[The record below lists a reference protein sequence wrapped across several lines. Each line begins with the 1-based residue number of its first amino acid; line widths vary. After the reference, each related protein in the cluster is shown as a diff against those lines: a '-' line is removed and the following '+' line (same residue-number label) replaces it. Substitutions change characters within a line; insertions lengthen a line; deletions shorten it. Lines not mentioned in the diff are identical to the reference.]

1 MGTHGASMRP
11 RALPPARRADKSTNV
26 DSRQKRQLNLTDWP
40 VARRLFA
47 VIVAAL
53 LMGLV
58 FGGLRVAD
66 TENSASQFSKTEQLA
81 KLSALLI
88 PVAQDLQNERDA
100 TDIALISGTQGSI
113 NQLQAVQGQTNRDL
127 VPVRAALQ
135 GVLGGGFSATVESDA
150 SAVNS
155 ALSVSSIGTF
165 GTSSVTA
172 RGLHGLFAIDNAN
185 GTETRAEYEAVLAGI
200 ATSEPSRRRS
210 RSVSPTS
217 RSTATCRRSA
227 RSPRPRT

>member
-81 KLSALLI
+81 KLG
-88 PVAQDLQNERDA
+88 AQLTGVVNDLQNERDA
-100 TDIALISGTQGSI
+100 T
-113 NQLQAVQGQTNRDL
+113 L
-127 VPVRAALQ
+127 VAF
-135 GVLGGGFSATVESDA
+135 LGGTPD
-150 SAVNS
+150 
-155 ALSVSSIGTF
+155 
-165 GTSSVTA
+165 
-172 RGLHGLFAIDNAN
+172 
-185 GTETRAEYEAVLAGI
+185 
-200 ATSEPSRRRS
+200 P
-210 RSVSPTS
+210 
-217 RSTATCRRSA
+217 
-227 RSPRPRT
+227 

>member
-11 RALPPARRADKSTNV
+11 RALPPARRADKSTAV
-26 DSRQKRQLNLTDWP
+26 DSSQKRQMKLTLSNWP

-47 VIVAAL
+47 FIVAPL

-66 TENSASQFSKTEQLA
+66 TENSANQFSKTEQLA

-100 TDIALISGTQGSI
+100 TDIALIDGKQGSI
-113 NQLQAVQGQTNRDL
+113 NQLQAVQAQTNRDL

-135 GVLGGGFSATVESDA
+135 QVLSGGFSATVESDA

-155 ALSVSSIGTF
+155 ELSVSSIGTF

-172 RGLHGLFAIDNAN
+172 KGLHGLFAIANAN
-185 GTETRAEYEAVLAGI
+185 GTETSADYDSVIADI
-200 ATSEPSRRRS
+200 ATLQAQ
-210 RSVSPTS
+210 VSLGVTDQS
-217 RSTATCRRSA
+217 LNSDV
-227 RSPRPRT
+227 